1 VSFDTNTPC
10 NGSSAQMTE
19 AMKNKKESKGK
30 RTADS
35 DVAGPKGNNNIGDN
49 RPLLTLYRLVPKVR
63 TLIPSLLTLFRSLL
77 TLYGSLLTLYRSL

>member
-1 VSFDTNTPC
+1 
-10 NGSSAQMTE
+10 MTE

-49 RPLLTLYRLVPKVR
+49 APPYTQ
-63 TLIPSLLTLFRSLL
+63 
-77 TLYGSLLTLYRSL
+77 